1 MIKKL
6 IIFFIKFIFFIVLFF
21 VKILKPVFSIK
32 FGFTE
37 LARIGNVFHL
47 DWYLSEKKIQNISSF
62 EIFFHYDP
70 KKIANQ
76 QWKKMWSKNVC
87 LINTHFISRD
97 IRPGILIFMTL
108 LIWQH

>member
-32 FGFTE
+32 FGFADFT
-37 LARIGNVFHL
+37 RIGAIYNL

-62 EIFFHYDP
+62 DIFFYNDH
-70 KKIANQ
+70 KKLANQ
-76 QWKKMWSKNVC
+76 QWKKMVAAME
-87 LINTHFISRD
+87 NTL
-97 IRPGILIFMTL
+97 GK
-108 LIWQH
+108 